1 MGRLCYY
8 SKLQSGQA
16 PQESDPLPKK
26 TNKQKT
32 KTKTKTKKL
41 ASRMSSARYFPAFSF
56 NTSIEIQMNHVA
68 FLETA
73 VTFGLRT
80 KQA

>member
-1 MGRLCYY
+1 MGRLRYC
-8 SKLQSGQA
+8 SKLSGQA
-16 PQESDPLPKK
+16 PRESGSPPKNFA
-26 TNKQKT
+26 TS
-32 KTKTKTKKL
+32 L
-41 ASRMSSARYFPAFSF
+41 LSARYFAAFCF

-68 FLETA
+68 SLETA

>member
-1 MGRLCYY
+1 
-8 SKLQSGQA
+8 
-16 PQESDPLPKK
+16 
-26 TNKQKT
+26 
-32 KTKTKTKKL
+32 
-41 ASRMSSARYFPAFSF
+41 MSSARYFPAFSF

-80 KQA
+80 KQAWYTKGLSLLAETDSKADVQQYLDSSDERLLTCQNI